1 MLYKIQYFLQR
12 LFGIQKLNRNLNE
25 SKILL
30 GQMLNRQ
37 TLENKAQIIKD
48 IKKAEFKVFSQW
60 GDDGIIQFLIE
71 YLDIKP
77 KTFIEFGVED
87 YIESNTRFLLVNN
100 NWSGLVLDGSKK
112 NIEKIKADPI
122 YWRHDLIAECAFIT
136 TENINEII
144 QRNGF
149 NGHVGILS
157 IDIDGNDYWVWE
169 AIECV
174 DPSIVIIEYNAVFGD
189 KRSISVPYRP
199 DFQRTSAHYSNL
211 YFGAS
216 LPALVDLG
224 AKKGYHFIGCTSSG
238 NNAYFIRM
246 GLERDLSI
254 QSIDKGF
261 VQSKSRESR
270 DKSGNL
276 TYHSGN
282 ARLDQIKGLEVID
295 VKNRQSQP
303 L

>member
-25 SKILL
+25 NKILL
-30 GQMLNRQ
+30 GRLLHKQN
-37 TLENKAQIIKD
+37 LENTTQILQD
-48 IKKAEFKVFSQW
+48 IKNAEFKVFSQW

-71 YLDIKP
+71 YLDIKS

-87 YIESNTRFLLVNN
+87 YTESNTRFLLVNN

-112 NIEKIKADPI
+112 NIDKIMTDPI
-122 YWRHDLIAECAFIT
+122 YWKYDLHAEYAFIT
-136 TENINEII
+136 AENINEII
-144 QRNGF
+144 QKNGF
-149 NGHVGILS
+149 KGNVGILS

-189 KRSISVPYRP
+189 KRLISVPYQP
-199 DFQRTSAHYSNL
+199 NFQRTIAHYSNL

-216 LPALVDLG
+216 LPALVHLG
-224 AKKGYHFIGCTSSG
+224 VKKGYHFIGCTSSG
-238 NNAYFIRM
+238 NNAYFVKK
-246 GLERDLSI
+246 GLEQDLTI
-254 QSIDKGF
+254 QSIDTGF
-261 VQSKSRESR
+261 VESKSREGR

-276 TYHSGN
+276 TYHSGGS
-282 ARLDQIKGLEVID
+282 RLDQIRGLEVID
-295 VKNRQSQP
+295 VKDGQP
-303 L
+303 QPF